1 MGTKSE
7 RTSRYKHR
15 LQEDLGKLEEMEEL
29 SCLSTKNLDKKTF
42 IQTELQ
48 KIQEEEEEYWHK
60 RSNLNW
66 LLKGDNTTDYF
77 LKIANGKKRK
87 NTIFSLQHEG
97 ESIEEDGKIL
107 EHATAYYKDLF
118 SPAEKPLFKLST
130 DTWDEQ
136 EKMTKE
142 ENDSLCRPFTLDEI
156 KKVIFSMEKNTA
168 PGPDH
173 IPIEFYQT
181 CWNIIKE
188 DIMDMFLEFGSHN
201 LDLGRLNYEI
211 ITLIPK
217 LKEASKIQQYRL
229 ICLLNVSFKIFTK
242 ALMLRFEDC
251 MSRIINVSQS
261 AFIKGRNIMD
271 GVMLYMRCCMTPK
284 VKREM
289 V

>member
-1 MGTKSE
+1 
-7 RTSRYKHR
+7 
-15 LQEDLGKLEEMEEL
+15 MEEL

-66 LLKGDNTTDYF
+66 LLKGDNNTDYF
-77 LKIANGKKRK
+77 HKIANGKKRK

-136 EKMTKE
+136 EKVTKE

-156 KKVIFSMEKNTA
+156 KKVISSMEKKL
-168 PGPDH
+168 PLGL
-173 IPIEFYQT
+173 
-181 CWNIIKE
+181 IIY
-188 DIMDMFLEFGSHN
+188 L
-201 LDLGRLNYEI
+201 
-211 ITLIPK
+211 
-217 LKEASKIQQYRL
+217 
-229 ICLLNVSFKIFTK
+229 
-242 ALMLRFEDC
+242 
-251 MSRIINVSQS
+251 
-261 AFIKGRNIMD
+261 
-271 GVMLYMRCCMTPK
+271 
-284 VKREM
+284 
-289 V
+289 